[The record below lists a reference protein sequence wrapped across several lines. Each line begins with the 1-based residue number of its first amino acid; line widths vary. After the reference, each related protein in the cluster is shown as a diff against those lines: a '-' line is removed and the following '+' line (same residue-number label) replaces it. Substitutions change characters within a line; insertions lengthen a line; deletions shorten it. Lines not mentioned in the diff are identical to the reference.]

1 MLLPSGPS
9 EWFDVLN
16 LIQSFCGVSSAEGP
30 LHARAPDQY
39 LVLFVAHAVPERLHS
54 YIVSLRTHVEYS

>member
-9 EWFDVLN
+9 EWFNVLN

-39 LVLFVAHAVPERLHS
+39 LVLFVAQFQKD
-54 YIVSLRTHVEYS
+54 YIHTLSASAHT